1 MRREPERTAMRTTI
15 ISILAAIL
23 LVTSSLA
30 IAAPPNPTYGTANVD
45 GNSGEW
51 NLVNDFF
58 TLMYRAGDPSKPV
71 ESNGYLRYDCA
82 TQTMYVLV
90 LIEPNSVGYI
100 DPNAQTAWVAI
111 NAQNNKVVT
120 ENSGDDGVPPDFQW
134 IGQGYDG
141 NQQHVRGYEASFSI
155 APGSYSIIFHV
166 DVIDASG
173 AQTSASPGFPQEG
186 PPLLID
192 CLTRAQSTSWGALKS
207 IYR

>member
-1 MRREPERTAMRTTI
+1 MRLPTRI
-15 ISILAAIL
+15 GISVALLAL
-23 LVTSSLA
+23 LASAALA
-30 IAAPPNPTYGTANVD
+30 VPPIPTFGTANVD

-58 TLMYRAGDPSKPV
+58 SLMYRAGNPSKPV
-71 ESNGYLRYDCA
+71 ESRAYLRYDCS

-90 LIEPNSVGYI
+90 LMEPNSIGYI
-100 DPNAQTAWVAI
+100 DPNSQTAWVAI

-120 ENSGDDGVPPDFQW
+120 ENSGDDGIPPDFQW

-141 NQQHVRGYEASFSI
+141 DASHVRGYEASFPI
-155 APGSYSIIFHV
+155 APGSYNIIFHV

-173 AQTSASPGFPQEG
+173 AQTSASPGFPGTG
-186 PPLLID
+186 PAVEMD
-192 CLTRAQSTSWGALKS
+192 CTTPTHSSSWGSLKL

>member
-1 MRREPERTAMRTTI
+1 MRLLTRI
-15 ISILAAIL
+15 GIFAAL
-23 LVTSSLA
+23 LSVLSQTPPA
-30 IAAPPNPTYGTANVD
+30 HAAPPAPTYGTANVD

-58 TLMYRAGDPSKPV
+58 TLMYRAGNPSKPV
-71 ESNGYLRYDCA
+71 ESRAYLRYDCT

-90 LIEPNSVGYI
+90 LMEPTSVGYI

-120 ENSGDDGVPPDFQW
+120 ENSGDDGIPPDFQW

-141 NQQHVRGYEASFSI
+141 DPQHVRGYEASFPL
-155 APGSYSIIFHV
+155 APGSYTIITHV
-166 DVIDASG
+166 DVYDAG
-173 AQTSASPGFPQEG
+173 AQTSASPGFPGTG
-186 PPLLID
+186 PPLVID
-192 CLTRAQSTSWGALKS
+192 CTTGARNSNWGTLKL

>member
-1 MRREPERTAMRTTI
+1 MRLPIRI
-15 ISILAAIL
+15 GISVAL
-23 LVTSSLA
+23 LTLVASASLA
-30 IAAPPNPTYGTANVD
+30 VPPNPTYGTANVD

-58 TLMYRAGDPSKPV
+58 SLMYRAGNPSKPV
-71 ESNGYLRYDCA
+71 ESKAYLRYDCS

-90 LIEPNSVGYI
+90 LMEPNSIGYI

-120 ENSGDDGVPPDFQW
+120 ENSGDDGIPPDFQW

-141 NQQHVRGYEASFSI
+141 DPSHVRGYEASFTI
-155 APGSYSIIFHV
+155 APGSYNIIFHV

-173 AQTSASPGFPQEG
+173 AQTSASPGFPGTG
-186 PPLLID
+186 PAVIMD
-192 CLTRAQSTSWGALKS
+192 CTTGAHSESWGSLKL

>member
-1 MRREPERTAMRTTI
+1 MRLPTRI
-15 ISILAAIL
+15 GISVALLTLLASAA
-23 LVTSSLA
+23 LA
-30 IAAPPNPTYGTANVD
+30 VPPIPTYGTANVD

-58 TLMYRAGDPSKPV
+58 SLMYRAGNPSKPV
-71 ESNGYLRYDCA
+71 ESKAYLRYDCA

-90 LIEPNSVGYI
+90 LMEPNSIGYI
-100 DPNAQTAWVAI
+100 DPSAQTAWVAI

-120 ENSGDDGVPPDFQW
+120 ENSGDDGIPPDFEW

-141 NQQHVRGYEASFSI
+141 DPSHVRGYEASFPI
-155 APGSYSIIFHV
+155 APGSYNIIFHV

-173 AQTSASPGFPQEG
+173 AQTSASPGFPGTG
-186 PPLLID
+186 PAVQMD
-192 CLTRAQSTSWGALKS
+192 CTTGAHAQSWGSLKL